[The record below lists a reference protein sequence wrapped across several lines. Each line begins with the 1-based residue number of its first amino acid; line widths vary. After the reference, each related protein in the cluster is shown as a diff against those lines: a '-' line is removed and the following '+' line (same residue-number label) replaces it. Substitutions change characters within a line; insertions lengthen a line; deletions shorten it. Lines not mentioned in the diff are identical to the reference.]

1 MSPRE
6 VLHQL
11 VDDLPEVDLL
21 TASRV
26 LEALRDT
33 SDPVRQVLDHARLD
47 DEPDEDDA
55 DGGLTEAR
63 RDAEAGRGLT
73 TEELRRQ
80 LGLP

>member
-6 VLHQL
+6 SLHQL
-11 VDDLPEVDLL
+11 VDDLPEVDLP

-33 SDPVRQVLDHARLD
+33 ADPVRKALDHAPLD
-47 DEPDEDDA
+47 DESDGDDA

-63 RDAEAGRGLT
+63 RDADLGRGLT
-73 TEELRRQ
+73 TEQLRRE

>member
-6 VLHQL
+6 ALHHL
-11 VDDLPEVDLL
+11 VDDLPETDLP

-33 SDPVRQVLDHARLD
+33 SDPVRRALDRAPMD
-47 DEPDEDDA
+47 DEPDADDA

-73 TEELRRQ
+73 TEELRRA

>member
-6 VLHQL
+6 ALHQL
-11 VDDLPEVDLL
+11 VDDLPEVDLP

-33 SDPVRQVLDHARLD
+33 SDPVRQLLDHAQLD

-63 RDAEAGRGLT
+63 RDAEAGHGIS
-73 TEELRRQ
+73 TEELRRE

>member
-1 MSPRE
+1 M
-6 VLHQL
+6 
-11 VDDLPEVDLL
+11 DLP

-33 SDPVRQVLDHARLD
+33 SDPVRRALDHAPMDEELD
-47 DEPDEDDA
+47 ADDA

-73 TEELRRQ
+73 TEELRRA
-80 LGLP
+80 LSLP

>member
-6 VLHQL
+6 ALHQL
-11 VDDLPEVDLL
+11 VDDLPEMDLP

-33 SDPVRQVLDHARLD
+33 SDSVRRALDHAPMD
-47 DEPDEDDA
+47 DEPDADDA

-63 RDAEAGRGLT
+63 RDAEAGCGL
-73 TEELRRQ
+73 
-80 LGLP
+80 